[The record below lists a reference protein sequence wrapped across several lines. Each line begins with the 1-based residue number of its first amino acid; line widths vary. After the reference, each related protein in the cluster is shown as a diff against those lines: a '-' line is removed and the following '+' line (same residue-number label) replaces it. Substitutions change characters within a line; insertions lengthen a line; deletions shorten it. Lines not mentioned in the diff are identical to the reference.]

1 MSLWKSLFGSAKADA
16 AASAGPIREEDYEG
30 YRIEAVPFQEGGQW
44 QVAGTI
50 SKEIGG
56 ERKVHR
62 FIRADRLAGA
72 DDAAEMA
79 IRKGKQIVDQVG
91 ERMFDNGP

>member
-1 MSLWKSLFGSAKADA
+1 MSFWKSLFGG
-16 AASAGPIREEDYEG
+16 AASSKDASSSATARSEEYEG
-30 YRIEAVPFQEGGQW
+30 YLIEATPYMENGQY
-44 QVAGTI
+44 QIAGTI

-62 FIRADRLAGA
+62 FVRADRCPGLE
-72 DDAAEMA
+72 DAADMS

-91 ERMFDNGP
+91 EGIFR